1 MPQATAWAYA
11 EIPVGLRPTLGKI
24 STLGR
29 LSRASPIKEACFGK
43 GGQTVLRLRQCR
55 SGPLLGGAPNS

>member
-43 GGQTVLRLRQCR
+43 GVRPC
-55 SGPLLGGAPNS
+55 